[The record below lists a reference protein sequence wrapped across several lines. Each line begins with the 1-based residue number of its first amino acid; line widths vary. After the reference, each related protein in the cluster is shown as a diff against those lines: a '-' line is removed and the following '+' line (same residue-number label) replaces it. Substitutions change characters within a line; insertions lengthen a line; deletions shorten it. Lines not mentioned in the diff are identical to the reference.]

1 MLYRRAS
8 ENVVV
13 LAIAMF
19 DRISPEELWIAFG
32 TGSNFHYRISSNS
45 FRGIYS
51 FQVLPAAATKRG
63 RLLNEGGYY

>member
-1 MLYRRAS
+1 MKY
-8 ENVVV
+8 EMV
-13 LAIAMF
+13 LMNSWNIEQYGTSVGEYF
-19 DRISPEELWIAFG
+19 DVKM
-32 TGSNFHYRISSNS
+32 NYRISSNS